1 MEFIYFIEVLL
12 TIFTSIIEINND
24 TTTLFKNILKT
35 LSFVNFKYNNNQK
48 GSGLAMLAGKLGG
61 KIKGLK
67 KADGKMPQMGAPEK
81 GVDKG
86 EAAKK
91 SFKKS
96 MKSDSRSLRGLK
108 TIDEIRAESKEYGKR
123 RNLYNLIE
131 VVAQIMS
138 LFLIVFA
145 PFYYTTKNI
154 FNKTIPAFKDMVKG
168 F

>member
-24 TTTLFKNILKT
+24 TTSLFTNILKT
-35 LSFVNFKYNNNQK
+35 LSVNFKYNNNQK
-48 GSGLAMLAGKLGG
+48 GGLPLGMMKLAGK
-61 KIKGLK
+61 KGDM
-67 KADGKMPQMGAPEK
+67 AKMPDAPK
-81 GVDKG
+81 IDIGT
-86 EAAKK
+86 AAKK
-91 SFKKS
+91 SFMKS
-96 MKSDSRSLRGLK
+96 MKSDARSLSGLK

-138 LFLIVFA
+138 LFLFVFA

>member
-24 TTTLFKNILKT
+24 TTLLFKNILKT
-35 LSFVNFKYNNNQK
+35 LSVNFKYNNNQK
-48 GSGLAMLAGKLGG
+48 GGLPVTMAMKMAGK
-61 KIKGLK
+61 K
-67 KADGKMPQMGAPEK
+67 GKMAKMPDAPK
-81 GVDKG
+81 IDKG

-91 SFKKS
+91 SFMKS
-96 MKSDSRSLRGLK
+96 MKSDAKSLSGLK

-131 VVAQIMS
+131 AVAQIMS